1 VSEPLDAAD
10 AVKASGPPDFK
21 PFLSRLPNRP
31 GVYRMIGENDAPLYV
46 GKARDLKKRVSSYFN
61 KTQASPRIAQMV
73 GRIVRIETT
82 ATQSEAEALLLESNL
97 IKSLQPRYNIL
108 FRDDKSY
115 PFLRI
120 TAHRFPRIAY
130 YRGGLDRM
138 SQFFGPYPSA
148 WAVKEGIQVLQ
159 KVFRLRTCEDT
170 VFANRSR
177 PCLLHQIDR
186 CSAPCVNL
194 VTPEAYADDVESAV
208 RFLRGGHR
216 EVLGDLERSMHEA
229 ATALRFEEAAVHRN
243 RMTALSRVLH
253 QQSMDTG
260 SDTDADV
267 IAIACRGGKVCL
279 NLAMV
284 RGGRHL
290 GDKAYFPGHVGEID
304 EATAAAVLEAFLAQH
319 YAGGFVPP
327 IIVCALEPQ
336 APEALSSLAEQAGKP
351 VQWIRQPQQTRR
363 RWLDQAQANAEIALT
378 RALAEEGSQQART
391 RDLAQVLKLD
401 EGDLDALRI
410 ECFDISHTMGEATQ
424 ASCVVYQGH
433 QMARGEYRRFNI
445 TGIEPG
451 DDYAAMR
458 QVLTRRYDRLAA
470 VGDAPAVASAS
481 ADQPQPLPERRLP
494 DVVLIDG
501 GKGQVSVAREVFE
514 ELGLDIAILVGVA
527 KGEARKVGLETL
539 VFADGRAPL
548 ELGRESAALMLIA
561 QIRDEAHRFA
571 ITGMRAKRAK
581 TRRASSLEEIDGI
594 GAKRRQR
601 LLARFG
607 GLRGVMAASV
617 EDLASVEGISRTLAQ
632 DIYQRLH

>member
-1 VSEPLDAAD
+1 MTEPA
-10 AVKASGPPDFK
+10 GPPDFK

-31 GVYRMIGENDAPLYV
+31 GVYRMIGGDDVVLYV

-61 KTQASPRIAQMV
+61 KTQQSPRIAQMV
-73 GRIVRIETT
+73 SRVVRIETT

-97 IKSLQPRYNIL
+97 IKTLLPRYNIL
-108 FRDDKSY
+108 FRDDKTY

-120 TAHRFPRIAY
+120 TAHRYPRIAY
-130 YRGGLDRM
+130 YRGGVDRM

-186 CSAPCVNL
+186 CSAPCVKL
-194 VTPEAYADDVESAV
+194 ISPEAYAADVDSAV

-216 EVLGDLERSMHEA
+216 EILQELEKSMQSA
-229 ATALRFEEAAVHRN
+229 AEALRFEEAAVHRN

-253 QQSMDTG
+253 QQSMDTS

-267 IAIACRGGKVCL
+267 IAIASRGGKVCL

-290 GDKAYFPGHVGEID
+290 GDKAYFPNHVGEID
-304 EATAAAVLEAFLAQH
+304 QGTAPAVLEAFLAQH
-319 YAGGFVPP
+319 YAGTFVPP

-336 APEALSSLAEQAGKP
+336 TPEALSSLSEQAGKP
-351 VQWIRQPQQTRR
+351 VQWIRQPQQSRR

-391 RDLAQVLKLD
+391 RELAQVLKLD
-401 EGDLDALRI
+401 EGDVDHLRI

-424 ASCVVYQGH
+424 ASCVVHQGH
-433 QMARGEYRRFNI
+433 QMVRSEYRRFNI
-445 TGIEPG
+445 AGIEPG

-470 VGDAPAVASAS
+470 IGDATPDPAE
-481 ADQPQPLPERRLP
+481 PPPERRLP

-501 GKGQVSVAREVFE
+501 GKGQV
-514 ELGLDIAILVGVA
+514 
-527 KGEARKVGLETL
+527 
-539 VFADGRAPL
+539 
-548 ELGRESAALMLIA
+548 
-561 QIRDEAHRFA
+561 
-571 ITGMRAKRAK
+571 
-581 TRRASSLEEIDGI
+581 
-594 GAKRRQR
+594 
-601 LLARFG
+601 
-607 GLRGVMAASV
+607 
-617 EDLASVEGISRTLAQ
+617 
-632 DIYQRLH
+632 